1 MKSPR
6 HAKFGLLQPLELSY
20 SPWES
25 TSVDFIVALPESEGH
40 TQIMVVVDRFSKMAH
55 FIALVETAT
64 AKDAAQAFLKEV
76 WKLHGL
82 PESIISDR
90 DTKWTSEFWDG
101 LCGLLGIK
109 KRMSTSF
116 HPQTDGQTERVNQT
130 LETYLRTF
138 INYDQ
143 DDWYSLLP
151 LAEFA
156 YNNSVTQATQL
167 TPFYTNYG
175 YHPKTIWTTSE
186 ESKNPASKAYA
197 HWIKATHDRATQ
209 ALQKTKDNMSKY
221 YDQHHREAPEYQV
234 GDEVLL
240 NAKNIRT
247 VRPTKKLAPKLYG
260 PFRVLAKIGK
270 SSYRLELQSRW
281 RIHNVFHTSLLEPYR
296 KNEIKG
302 RSQIRP
308 EPEEIEGETEYEVE
322 RILQSEVRTT
332 RRKVGGRY
340 KNFKSLYFLVQW
352 KGYPDDESTWEP
364 GTSLE
369 HATESIEEF
378 YGENPEAPAL
388 TT

>member
-90 DTKWTSEFWDG
+90 NAKWTSEFWEG

-186 ESKNPASKAYA
+186 ESKNPASKAYV

-209 ALQKTKDNMSKY
+209 ALEKTKDNMSKY
-221 YDQHHREAPEYQV
+221 YDQHH
-234 GDEVLL
+234 
-240 NAKNIRT
+240 
-247 VRPTKKLAPKLYG
+247 
-260 PFRVLAKIGK
+260 
-270 SSYRLELQSRW
+270 
-281 RIHNVFHTSLLEPYR
+281 
-296 KNEIKG
+296 
-302 RSQIRP
+302 
-308 EPEEIEGETEYEVE
+308 
-322 RILQSEVRTT
+322 
-332 RRKVGGRY
+332 
-340 KNFKSLYFLVQW
+340 
-352 KGYPDDESTWEP
+352 
-364 GTSLE
+364 
-369 HATESIEEF
+369 
-378 YGENPEAPAL
+378 
-388 TT
+388 

>member
-6 HAKFGLLQPLELSY
+6 HVKFGLLQPLELSY

-55 FIALVETAT
+55 FIALHETAT

-76 WKLHGL
+76 WKLHEL
-82 PESIISDR
+82 PESIVSDR

-116 HPQTDGQTERVNQT
+116 HPQMDGQTERVNQT

-186 ESKNPASKAYA
+186 ESKNPASKAYV
-197 HWIKATHDRATQ
+197 HCIKATHDRATQ
-209 ALQKTKDNMSKY
+209 ALEKTKSNMSKY
-221 YDQHHREAPEYQV
+221 HDQHHQVAPEYQV
-234 GDEVLL
+234 GDEVLF

-247 VRPTKKLAPKLYG
+247 VRPTKKLAPKLYE

-308 EPEEIEGETEYEVE
+308 ELEKIEGETEYEVE
-322 RILQSEVRTT
+322 RILQSEIRTT
-332 RRKVGGRY
+332 R
-340 KNFKSLYFLVQW
+340 
-352 KGYPDDESTWEP
+352 
-364 GTSLE
+364 
-369 HATESIEEF
+369 
-378 YGENPEAPAL
+378 
-388 TT
+388 